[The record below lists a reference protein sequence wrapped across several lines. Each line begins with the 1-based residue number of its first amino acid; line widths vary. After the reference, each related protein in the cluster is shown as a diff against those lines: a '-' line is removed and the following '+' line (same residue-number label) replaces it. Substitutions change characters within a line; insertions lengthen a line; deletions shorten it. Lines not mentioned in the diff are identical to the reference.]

1 MARILLAGY
10 FGCGNIGDDAIL
22 LGIVEGLRHSNHDLA
37 ALSGA
42 PEETYRYHG
51 VTAYPR
57 KDFKAI
63 REALEG
69 RDALV
74 FAGGSIF
81 QDTTSLRSVYYY
93 SSLVKEAKKLGKKVL
108 FVGQGVGPLK
118 RFFGKRWAASAFNAA
133 DAIVVRDPASASLLN
148 SLGVKKQ
155 IRLAADPAFLLP
167 SVAAIDDGQG
177 FGVGDMKAVGLAP
190 RSFGKSTKEVV
201 ELFGGLARLL
211 FQANM
216 MPYLIE
222 MDRANDGPLIDA
234 IEKQQGGKIPDLRK
248 IISPID
254 MQKRIA
260 RMDSMIAMRLHAGIL
275 ATTVGVPPYM
285 VSYDPKV
292 SAFAKILELN
302 AVSEIGNTSPQR
314 IFDGFMAFQKSRE
327 RNVGLLQS
335 KHEELVKLARVNLDT
350 INSCL

>member
-155 IRLAADPAFLLP
+155 IDQLSGYRSSCIGFVFQEHHLLP
-167 SVAAIDDGQG
+167 QLTALENVLVPTLSGRG
-177 FGVGDMKAVGLAP
+177 SHLALHEKP
-190 RSFGKSTKEVV
+190 NLSPVPSDE
-201 ELFGGLARLL
+201 
-211 FQANM
+211 
-216 MPYLIE
+216 
-222 MDRANDGPLIDA
+222 RALHLIDP
-234 IEKQQGGKIPDLRK
+234 KPT
-248 IISPID
+248 
-254 MQKRIA
+254 A
-260 RMDSMIAMRLHAGIL
+260 RFGSTGA
-275 ATTVGVPPYM
+275 
-285 VSYDPKV
+285 PKV
-292 SAFAKILELN
+292 HRPK
-302 AVSEIGNTSPQR
+302 R
-314 IFDGFMAFQKSRE
+314 K
-327 RNVGLLQS
+327 
-335 KHEELVKLARVNLDT
+335 K
-350 INSCL
+350 